1 MKKLFLMATM
11 FAATVC
17 NAQVVL
23 WDGEDKE
30 LGSDGGFWN
39 RADPTVVE
47 DNGNKCLKITLK
59 ANPNPEGW
67 DQEHHNAALP
77 IGDANFKGLRRVS
90 FRIKMAD
97 KHNVMVQLEGKEGAY
112 NLHRIFWYDTPN
124 EWQTMEYEFG
134 VGPDNDKVGDETN
147 NVIAIWPYEE
157 TAEGEGKEV
166 FIDDIQLEGAM
177 VNDIAVRTLEDGS
190 LTGNVV
196 VTGFIKK
203 GNYQNTWDGDWHSED
218 FDDYN
223 VLASKLSANVTSID
237 LRGAQVYDGDAPQL
251 RQKNTNTII
260 FATEAFYENDNVVV
274 KGNATKLV
282 LNDAFSFATPE
293 NFKATAVELTR
304 SCQAGINSFVLPFWV
319 SAEDLGA
326 TNVATYKEVS
336 GKNVVFT
343 LSDHADANVPFL
355 TVGMT
360 ETTAVNFSKKGV
372 VATPN
377 SLGTKFIGVYAQQ
390 SAEGLWGITNA
401 GKLQP
406 GSSSATIKAFHA
418 YLTNESAAREIAFDG
433 GETTGISEALRLN
446 EDIRNKK
453 YFDLTGR
460 SVVQPTKGLY
470 IVNGKK
476 VVIE

>member
-59 ANPNPEGW
+59 ANPNPGGW
-67 DQEHHNAALP
+67 EHEHHNAALP

-97 KHNVMVQLEGKEGAY
+97 KHNVKVQLEGKEGAY

-157 TAEGEGKEV
+157 EAKGVGKEV

-196 VTGFIKK
+196 VTGLIKK
-203 GNYQNTWDGDWHSED
+203 GKYQNTWDGDWHSED

-251 RQKNTNTII
+251 RQKNPNTII

-274 KGNATKLV
+274 EGNATKLV

-293 NFKATAVELTR
+293 NFEATAVELTR

-336 GKNVVFT
+336 GENVVFT

-360 ETTAVNFSKKGV
+360 ETTAVNFSDKGV

>member
-59 ANPNPEGW
+59 ANPGGW
-67 DQEHHNAALP
+67 EQEHHNAALP

-97 KHNVMVQLEGKEGAY
+97 KHKVMVQLEGKEGAY

-218 FDDYN
+218 FYDYN
-223 VLASKLSANVTSID
+223 V
-237 LRGAQVYDGDAPQL
+237 
-251 RQKNTNTII
+251 
-260 FATEAFYENDNVVV
+260 
-274 KGNATKLV
+274 
-282 LNDAFSFATPE
+282 
-293 NFKATAVELTR
+293 
-304 SCQAGINSFVLPFWV
+304 
-319 SAEDLGA
+319 
-326 TNVATYKEVS
+326 
-336 GKNVVFT
+336 
-343 LSDHADANVPFL
+343 
-355 TVGMT
+355 
-360 ETTAVNFSKKGV
+360 
-372 VATPN
+372 
-377 SLGTKFIGVYAQQ
+377 
-390 SAEGLWGITNA
+390 
-401 GKLQP
+401 
-406 GSSSATIKAFHA
+406 
-418 YLTNESAAREIAFDG
+418 
-433 GETTGISEALRLN
+433 
-446 EDIRNKK
+446 
-453 YFDLTGR
+453 
-460 SVVQPTKGLY
+460 
-470 IVNGKK
+470 
-476 VVIE
+476 